1 MKLFRT
7 RLADVFGTTMQD
19 EEQIFLSTL
28 LESVNE
34 GLSTGEL
41 FGTAE
46 ATEGCLAM
54 QEAEEL
60 MISEGIV
67 YKI

>member
-1 MKLFRT
+1 
-7 RLADVFGTTMQD
+7 MQD
-19 EEQIFLSTL
+19 EEQVFLTDLLKLINDGMSTD
-28 LESVNE
+28 S
-34 GLSTGEL
+34 L

-46 ATEGCLAM
+46 ATAACQEM

>member
-1 MKLFRT
+1 LATIFATKL
-7 RLADVFGTTMQD
+7 QD
-19 EEQIFLSTL
+19 EEQIFLTDL
-28 LESVNE
+28 LELINDGMNTDS
-34 GLSTGEL
+34 L

-46 ATEGCLAM
+46 ATAACQEM
-54 QEAEEL
+54 QTAEEL

>member
-1 MKLFRT
+1 MQDTEMMF
-7 RLADVFGTTMQD
+7 LAD
-19 EEQIFLSTL
+19 L
-28 LESVNE
+28 LKLVNE
-34 GLSTGEL
+34 GLSTDEL

-46 ATEGCLAM
+46 ATEACQAM
-54 QEAEEL
+54 TDADEL